1 VEKTVSEIR
10 VVTLDSGEVSYTAFV
25 REVQE
30 RIQHA
35 LVAGFG
41 VEVGREAAEEALV
54 YAWEHW
60 DRVSDMRNPAGYV
73 FRVGHRLAQK
83 MAKREKRSVVLPEP
97 PVVSNPV
104 EIEPGL
110 APALASLSTRQRMVV
125 VLVDG
130 FGISQRET
138 AALLGVRRTS
148 VQKHHERGMGRL
160 RAEMGVTSDE

>member
-1 VEKTVSEIR
+1 MSESR
-10 VVTLDSGEVSYTAFV
+10 VAAMDSDEASYTAFV

-30 RIQHA
+30 RVQHA

-60 DRVSDMRNPAGYV
+60 DRISSMANRAGYV

-83 MAKREKRSVVLPEP
+83 MVRKEKRAVALPDP
-97 PVVSNPV
+97 QLVTNPV
-104 EIEPGL
+104 DVEPGL
-110 APALASLSTRQRMVV
+110 ADALACLSARQRMVV

-130 FGISQRET
+130 FGFSQRET
-138 AALLGVRRTS
+138 AALLGIRRTS
-148 VQKHHERGMGRL
+148 VQKHLERGMSRL
-160 RAEMGVTSDE
+160 RSEMGVAKHE

>member
-1 VEKTVSEIR
+1 MTMSEHRIAS
-10 VVTLDSGEVSYTAFV
+10 LDSHEASYTAFV

-54 YAWEHW
+54 FAWERW
-60 DRVSDMRNPAGYV
+60 DRVSGMTNPAGYV

-83 MAKREKRSVVLPEP
+83 MIRRENRPILLPEA

-110 APALASLSTRQRMVV
+110 APALARLSPRQRMVV
-125 VLVDG
+125 VLVEG
-130 FGISQRET
+130 FGVSQRET

-148 VQKHHERGMGRL
+148 VQKHHERGMDRL
-160 RAEMGVTSDE
+160 RVEMGVTGDE

>member
-1 VEKTVSEIR
+1 MSESRIVSVQSDE
-10 VVTLDSGEVSYTAFV
+10 TSYTAFV

-30 RIQHA
+30 RVQHS

-41 VEVGREAAEEALV
+41 VEIGREAAEDALV

-60 DRVSDMRNPAGYV
+60 DRISDMVNPAGYV

-83 MAKREKRSVVLPEP
+83 MVRRENRAVAFPDP

-110 APALASLSTRQRMVV
+110 TDALACLSARQRMVV

-130 FGISQRET
+130 FGVSQRET
-138 AALLGVRRTS
+138 AALLGIRRTS
-148 VQKHHERGMGRL
+148 VQKHLERGMARL
-160 RAEMGVTSDE
+160 RAEMGVSDHE

>member
-1 VEKTVSEIR
+1 MT
-10 VVTLDSGEVSYTAFV
+10 
-25 REVQE
+25 
-30 RIQHA
+30 
-35 LVAGFG
+35 
-41 VEVGREAAEEALV
+41 
-54 YAWEHW
+54 
-60 DRVSDMRNPAGYV
+60 NPAGYV

-83 MAKREKRSVVLPEP
+83 MIRKENRTVVLPEA

-110 APALASLSTRQRMVV
+110 APALACLSPRQRMVV
-125 VLVDG
+125 VLVEG

-160 RAEMGVTSDE
+160 RAEIGVTSDE